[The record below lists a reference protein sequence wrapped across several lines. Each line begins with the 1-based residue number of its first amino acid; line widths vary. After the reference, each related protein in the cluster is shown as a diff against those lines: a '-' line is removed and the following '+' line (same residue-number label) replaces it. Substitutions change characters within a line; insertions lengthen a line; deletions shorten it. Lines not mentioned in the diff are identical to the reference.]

1 MQEKLVEFANLL
13 RENGVRVSLAETLD
27 AFSASEVTGLSERD
41 AFRGREAIFAVEDH
55 AVTGVEQDY
64 R

>member
-27 AFSASEVTGLSERD
+27 AFNA
-41 AFRGREAIFAVEDH
+41 
-55 AVTGVEQDY
+55 
-64 R
+64 

>member
-27 AFSASEVTGLSERD
+27 ALAPPM
-41 AFRGREAIFAVEDH
+41 
-55 AVTGVEQDY
+55 
-64 R
+64 